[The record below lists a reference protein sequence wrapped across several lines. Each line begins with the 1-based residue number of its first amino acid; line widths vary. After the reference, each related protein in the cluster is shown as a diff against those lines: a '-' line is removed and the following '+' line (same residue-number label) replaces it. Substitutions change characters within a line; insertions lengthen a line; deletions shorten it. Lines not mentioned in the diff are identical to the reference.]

1 MIKLKSLIKESL
13 LGESYLK
20 DIGFDFPELKRLSS
34 EQYKELEDLM
44 QDQDDL
50 IDIMDSDTAQKWFDA
65 GSRGVNSFEEFVKSE
80 NDLLDIL
87 PNDNDAYAELKSTI
101 EDILT
106 ILYQDNDI
114 EL

>member
-13 LGESYLK
+13 LDESYLNR
-20 DIGFDFPELKRLSS
+20 IGFDFPELKHLDAGDEKKLS
-34 EQYKELEDLM
+34 DLM
-44 QDQDDL
+44 QKQDK
-50 IDIMDSDTAQKWFDA
+50 IMDAFDTDTKTEKWFDA
-65 GSRGVNSFEEFVKSE
+65 GTRSVKSHE
-80 NDLLDIL
+80 EWIKSQNDMWDIL
-87 PNDNDAYAELKSTI
+87 PDDAEYAELKSTI